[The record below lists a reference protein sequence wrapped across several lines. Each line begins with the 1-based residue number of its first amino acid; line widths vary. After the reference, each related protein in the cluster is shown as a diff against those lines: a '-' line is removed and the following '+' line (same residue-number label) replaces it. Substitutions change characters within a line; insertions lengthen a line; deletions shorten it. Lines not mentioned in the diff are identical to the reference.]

1 MEGGEEGLPSRQAA
15 EEGEEE
21 EAFCRDTQSDRIK
34 RKQTAILFKL
44 SWSDNCSIWT
54 LGFVDVRWTDRE

>member
-15 EEGEEE
+15 EEGEGE
-21 EAFCRDTQSDRIK
+21 EAFRRDTQSDRING
-34 RKQTAILFKL
+34 KQTNIPFRL
-44 SWSDNCSIWT
+44 SLPENDSIWT